1 MLESIRLRIGAALA
15 LLVAATFVGLAAG
28 SLVVALVVASIAAAV
43 LAVVLSA
50 VVLTPLERITRTAA
64 NIAAGDL
71 NARVSPRPSGAL
83 GNMADAFNQMARTL
97 QEQIAHASR
106 DHSRMVA
113 ALDSSADAVIALDDR
128 DVIAFANPA
137 AQHLLSRSLP
147 GLIGNPFVWA
157 IADAEVVEALRSSRE
172 KGESQRLLVERPA
185 GRHLE
190 VVLTPIVDGG
200 DWASLVVFH
209 DVTNVRRVEQV
220 RRDFVAN
227 VSHELRTPLAALKS
241 VIETLQAGAI
251 EDPAAT
257 EEFLA
262 RGDEEIDRL
271 VLMVEELLE
280 LSRIESGEMPLALQ
294 DVPAG
299 DILAAAVDRMKPKAE
314 RHGLSLTL
322 DAPDSLPN
330 INADRNLLERAI
342 VNLIDNA
349 VKFTPTSGDIHVSAR
364 ASDGLLTVDVRD
376 TGEGIDPDDL
386 PRVFERFY
394 KADRA
399 RRGGGT
405 GLGLAIV
412 KHSIEAHGGS
422 VSAQSEPGRGSS
434 FTLLDSRPQR
444 AVSLRQR
451 REVFGDEQLLVSEG
465 QRPDTS
471 LLGGDGWGHFAA
483 ILFSEPCQ
491 QIRNYATL
499 AADNGRCA
507 IASGFAEKADRLA
520 LAPVVAALRQHRF
533 FADGETDG
541 GAQRFH
547 CLAAARGGSG
557 DDLANVKPVSS
568 HTIASA

>member
-1 MLESIRLRIGAALA
+1 MRRPLSG
-15 LLVAATFVGLAAG
+15 LV
-28 SLVVALVVASIAAAV
+28 
-43 LAVVLSA
+43 
-50 VVLTPLERITRTAA
+50 
-64 NIAAGDL
+64 
-71 NARVSPRPSGAL
+71 
-83 GNMADAFNQMARTL
+83 
-97 QEQIAHASR
+97 
-106 DHSRMVA
+106 
-113 ALDSSADAVIALDDR
+113 
-128 DVIAFANPA
+128 
-137 AQHLLSRSLP
+137 
-147 GLIGNPFVWA
+147 GNPFVWA

-172 KGESQRLLVERPA
+172 KGDSQRLLVERPT

-280 LSRIESGEMPLALQ
+280 LSRIESGEIPLALQ
-294 DVPAG
+294 EVPAG
-299 DILAAAVDRMKPKAE
+299 HILAAAVDRMKPKAE

-322 DAPDSLPN
+322 DAPGSLPN
-330 INADRNLLERAI
+330 INVDRNLLERAI

-349 VKFTPTSGDIHVSAR
+349 VKFTPTGGDIHVSAR
-364 ASDGLLTVDVRD
+364 ASDGLLTVDVLD
-376 TGEGIDPDDL
+376 TGEGIDQGDL

-422 VSAQSEPGRGSS
+422 VSAKSEPGRGSRFS
-434 FTLLDSRPQR
+434 FSIPARH
-444 AVSLRQR
+444 
-451 REVFGDEQLLVSEG
+451 
-465 QRPDTS
+465 
-471 LLGGDGWGHFAA
+471 GG
-483 ILFSEPCQ
+483 
-491 QIRNYATL
+491 
-499 AADNGRCA
+499 
-507 IASGFAEKADRLA
+507 
-520 LAPVVAALRQHRF
+520 
-533 FADGETDG
+533 
-541 GAQRFH
+541 
-547 CLAAARGGSG
+547 
-557 DDLANVKPVSS
+557 
-568 HTIASA
+568 

>member
-1 MLESIRLRIGAALA
+1 MLESIRLRIAAALA
-15 LLVAATFVGLAAG
+15 LLVAATFVGLAVG
-28 SLVVALVVASIAAAV
+28 SFLVALVVASIAAVV
-43 LAVVLSA
+43 LALILSA
-50 VVLTPLERITRTAA
+50 TVLTPLERITRTAA
-64 NIAAGDL
+64 NIADGDL

-106 DHSRMVA
+106 DHSRMLA
-113 ALDSSADAVIALDDR
+113 ALDSSADAVIALDER

-137 AQHLLSRSLP
+137 AEHLLRRRLS
-147 GLIGNPFVWA
+147 GLVGNPFVWA

-172 KGESQRLLVERPA
+172 KGESQRLLVERPT

-209 DVTNVRRVEQV
+209 DVTSVRRVEQV

-227 VSHELRTPLAALKS
+227 VSHELRTPLAGLKS

-257 EEFLA
+257 KEFLA

-280 LSRIESGEMPLALQ
+280 LSRIESGEIPLALQ
-294 DVPAG
+294 EVPAG
-299 DILAAAVDRMKPKAE
+299 DILSAAVDRMQPKAE
-314 RHGLSLTL
+314 RHGLSLML

-349 VKFTPTSGDIHVSAR
+349 VKFTPTGGDIHVSAR
-364 ASDGLLTVDVRD
+364 AKDGLLTIDVRD

-422 VSAQSEPGRGSS
+422 VSAKSEPGHGSQFSFSIPDRRG
-434 FTLLDSRPQR
+434 R
-444 AVSLRQR
+444 
-451 REVFGDEQLLVSEG
+451 
-465 QRPDTS
+465 
-471 LLGGDGWGHFAA
+471 
-483 ILFSEPCQ
+483 
-491 QIRNYATL
+491 
-499 AADNGRCA
+499 
-507 IASGFAEKADRLA
+507 
-520 LAPVVAALRQHRF
+520 
-533 FADGETDG
+533 
-541 GAQRFH
+541 
-547 CLAAARGGSG
+547 
-557 DDLANVKPVSS
+557 
-568 HTIASA
+568 

>member
-28 SLVVALVVASIAAAV
+28 SFVVALVVASAAAAA
-43 LAVVLSA
+43 LALVLSA

-106 DHSRMVA
+106 DHSRMLA

-137 AQHLLSRSLP
+137 AEHLLHRPLP
-147 GLIGNPFVWA
+147 GLVGNPFVWA

-172 KGESQRLLVERPA
+172 KRESQRLLVERPT

-251 EDPAAT
+251 EDPVAT

-294 DVPAG
+294 EVPAG

-314 RHGLSLTL
+314 RHGLSLAL
-322 DAPDSLPN
+322 DAPASLPN

-349 VKFTPTSGDIHVSAR
+349 VKFTPTGGDIHVSAR
-364 ASDGLLTVDVRD
+364 ARDGLLTVDVRD

-422 VSAQSEPGRGSS
+422 VSAKSEPGRGSRFS
-434 FTLLDSRPQR
+434 FSIPAR
-444 AVSLRQR
+444 
-451 REVFGDEQLLVSEG
+451 
-465 QRPDTS
+465 
-471 LLGGDGWGHFAA
+471 H
-483 ILFSEPCQ
+483 
-491 QIRNYATL
+491 
-499 AADNGRCA
+499 GR
-507 IASGFAEKADRLA
+507 
-520 LAPVVAALRQHRF
+520 
-533 FADGETDG
+533 
-541 GAQRFH
+541 
-547 CLAAARGGSG
+547 
-557 DDLANVKPVSS
+557 
-568 HTIASA
+568 